1 MKRRAALGLT
11 GTVIA
16 GGIGWN
22 IRGDSH
28 SVELEDQ
35 SETPAR
41 IPTDIQAQI
50 KNDQSTYSTPATL
63 EIQIHNQSE
72 EDIVIAGGNPAVFSY
87 RVSEPANP
95 GVIVKPQKWDWLKHP
110 FCIKPLT
117 KKPIS
122 TELRT
127 KHIKPGSSVIEEYAV
142 WGQPSNDIT
151 ECIPTG
157 TFGFESRYQLGIGI
171 GNGITDEEFDWG
183 FSLNIS

>member
-22 IRGDSH
+22 LRGDSH

-35 SETPAR
+35 SDAPAG

-50 KNDQSTYSTPATL
+50 KNNQSTYSNPATL
-63 EIQIHNQSE
+63 EIRIHNQYD
-72 EDIVIAGGNPAVFSY
+72 EDIVISGGKPAVFSY

-95 GVIVKPQKWDWLKHP
+95 GVILKPQKWDWLKHP
-110 FCIKPLT
+110 FCIKSLR
-117 KKPIS
+117 KNSIS

-127 KHIKPGSSVIEEYAV
+127 KQVRSGSSVIEEYAI
-142 WGQPSNDIT
+142 WGQRSNDIM
-151 ECIPTG
+151 ECVPTG
-157 TFGFESRYQLGIGI
+157 TFDFESRYQLGIGI
-171 GNGITDEEFDWG
+171 GNGVTDEEFDWG
-183 FSLNIS
+183 FTLNIS